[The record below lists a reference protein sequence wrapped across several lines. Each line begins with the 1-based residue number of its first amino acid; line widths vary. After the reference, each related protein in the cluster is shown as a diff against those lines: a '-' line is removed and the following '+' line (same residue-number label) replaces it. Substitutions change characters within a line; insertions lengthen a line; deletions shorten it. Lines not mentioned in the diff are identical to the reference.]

1 MDAVPYLFEDQSFL
15 DEPESGKP
23 VIDENDYNFLDHI
36 YTFNLDEVY
45 DMIGQFN
52 DVIKEF
58 EDIDG
63 FDRYNKRQQNTLLFL
78 FQSFIRYTACL
89 DMARLLIVL
98 YVLKYLLFICR
109 VVMVEALSEDLTVED
124 QMRYYDSCDFAF
136 NFNFIV
142 HLESPL
148 TAEGLLKQTND
159 WLDNMPEGKTAN
171 WVVRT

>member
-1 MDAVPYLFEDQSFL
+1 MIRFWVGKGVDGFRMDAVPYLFEDQAFL

-36 YTFNLDEVY
+36 YTFNLEGVY

-52 DVIKEF
+52 EVIGEF
-58 EDIDG
+58 EAVDG
-63 FDRYNKRQQNTLLFL
+63 FD
-78 FQSFIRYTACL
+78 
-89 DMARLLIVL
+89 
-98 YVLKYLLFICR
+98 R
-109 VVMVEALSEDLTVED
+109 VVMVEALSEDLSVED
-124 QMRYYDSCDFAF
+124 LMRYYDSCDFAF

-148 TAEGLLKQTND
+148 TAEGLLQQTND

-171 WVVRT
+171 WVVSTLYCDIFLPKDSKSIEI